1 MSLESIVEQ
10 ILNEA
15 NSEREKIIQQA
26 QIEAQGLIQEA
37 KIEADRIY
45 QDLLAKERQ
54 KQENQKQKQ
63 IVSSRL
69 TQRKKLLET
78 KQGII
83 NSVFE
88 KIKALLK
95 PDKLKKQIV
104 LANKVQESPLDTN
117 VYLGKLRRDYETEIA
132 KILFDEI

>member
-10 ILNEA
+10 ILSEA

-37 KIEADRIY
+37 KIEADKIY
-45 QDLLAKERQ
+45 EDLFAKERQ

-63 IVSSRL
+63 IVASKL
-69 TQRKKLLET
+69 MQRKTLLQT
-78 KQGII
+78 KQEII

-88 KIKALLK
+88 KIKAVLK
-95 PDKLKKQIV
+95 PDKFKKQMV
-104 LANKVQESPLDTN
+104 LADKIQEAPLDTS